1 MLGFRW
7 LLCEGLYEEVN
18 FLSVQYIEGNAFL
31 DDKEYLIEQ
40 VGVVGKIIIDC
51 AQNGKK
57 WEVLTDD
64 EQELIIDFAN
74 IFKKQSLERAS
85 QLVEVAA

>member
-1 MLGFRW
+1 MENYVYAA
-7 LLCEGLYEEVN
+7 EGLLEV
-18 FLSVQYIEGNAFL
+18 LEGNAFL